1 MLSWMQLYPVDGAA
15 HRVGRNDTAWSYRD
29 AVWSGLIEGFD
40 PDPAN
45 AEPIRRWCLGFWDAL
60 QPHSMGAGY
69 VNFMMDEPSNGV
81 RTAYREK
88 LGRQAEGLFQR
99 EGCGG
104 PGSTQPR
111 PSRSSELD
119 RTVGD
124 LQPAGGRRDAP

>member
-1 MLSWMQLYPVDGAA
+1 MIRTTSSTSIRTSSQQ
-15 HRVGRNDTAWSYRD
+15 
-29 AVWSGLIEGFD
+29 
-40 PDPAN
+40 
-45 AEPIRRWCLGFWDAL
+45 AEPARCR
-60 QPHSMGAGY
+60 QPSCVMVRGSGAG
-69 VNFMMDEPSNGV
+69 G
-81 RTAYREK
+81 REK

-124 LQPAGGRRDAP
+124 LQPAGGRGDVPRAGVQGSIDGEAG